1 MLTNKMDKRKIQFS
15 VPEGYFDEL
24 QTRLEKIPSVQK
36 AGQPV
41 SRWNGIKPYVALAAA
56 FAMILTAGTAVLK
69 MTTEKVLDSSQV
81 SDYEQMR
88 MADLIPVTEP
98 YLVYLKGDDESDIS
112 KADIAAYLIDSGTS
126 LEHINYYE
134 YENNR

>member
-1 MLTNKMDKRKIQFS
+1 MLTNKMDKQKIQFS

-24 QTRLEKIPSVQK
+24 QTRLEKIPSVQN

-41 SRWNGIKPYVALAAA
+41 SRWNGIKPYIALAAA

-69 MTTEKVLDSSQV
+69 ITTEKVLENPTSE
-81 SDYEQMR
+81 YEQMR

-112 KADIAAYLIDSGTS
+112 KADIVAYLIDSGTS

>member
-1 MLTNKMDKRKIQFS
+1 MLTNKMDKQKIQYS

-24 QTRLEKIPSVQK
+24 QERLERIPTAQND
-36 AGQPV
+36 GQTY
-41 SRWNGIKPYVALAAA
+41 SRWSRVKPYLALAAA
-56 FAMILTAGTAVLK
+56 FTMILTVGTAVLK
-69 MTTEKVLDSSQV
+69 ITAEKVVDSKISE
-81 SDYEQMR
+81 YEQIQ

-98 YLVYLKGDDESDIS
+98 YLVYLKGDNESDIS
-112 KADIAAYLIDSGTS
+112 EADIAAYLIDSGTS